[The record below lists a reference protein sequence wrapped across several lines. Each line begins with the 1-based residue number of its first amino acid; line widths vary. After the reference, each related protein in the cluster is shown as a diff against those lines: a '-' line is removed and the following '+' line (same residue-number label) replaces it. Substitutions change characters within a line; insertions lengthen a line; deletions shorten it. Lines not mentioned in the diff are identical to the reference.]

1 MHVCIASTRK
11 GTGMT
16 GSRVHFVIVWAASVA
31 LVVSV
36 HAQIDGAKSSTPA
49 QVKPGQQ
56 VESPGSAEAGDSTID
71 LTDFYAKASGT
82 EGDDWF
88 SHPDW
93 KIVPKGLQTFDG
105 IIFDVSGTLLL
116 RSQNMPQLKEAVRD
130 IPIKRKC
137 RYIHLLHGVGYS
149 DKDGVTIAVMEIQ
162 YANGE
167 KKEVPIILGVHV
179 RNWWKEKSETVSTV
193 SDPLS
198 GVAWSGQ
205 GTYPPPERASVRL
218 FRSSFE
224 NPLPDEPIAHI
235 DFVSR
240 NTGAIPCIVSI
251 SVGNRK
257 PVTKPEQDRP

>member
-1 MHVCIASTRK
+1 
-11 GTGMT
+11 MT
-16 GSRVHFVIVWAASVA
+16 GSGLSLMIKWAAAVM
-31 LVVSV
+31 LVVRV
-36 HAQIDGAKSSTPA
+36 HAQSEGAKSTTPV
-49 QVKPGQQ
+49 QTKPDGEPRAS
-56 VESPGSAEAGDSTID
+56 VEADDSTIG
-71 LTDFYAKASGT
+71 LTDFYGKASGT

-105 IIFDVSGTLLL
+105 IVFDVSGTLLL
-116 RSQNMPQLKEAVRD
+116 RSKNMPQLKEAVRG

-149 DKDGVTIAVMEIQ
+149 DKDGVTIAVMEIH

-167 KKEVPIILGVHV
+167 KREIPIILGVHV
-179 RNWWKEKSETVSTV
+179 RNWWKEKTEKISTV

-205 GTYPPPERASVRL
+205 GTDPPPERASVRL
-218 FRSSFE
+218 FRSTFE

-240 NTGAIPCIVSI
+240 DTGAIPCIVSL

-257 PVTKPEQDRP
+257 PETKAEQDKP

>member
-1 MHVCIASTRK
+1 
-11 GTGMT
+11 MT
-16 GSRVHFVIVWAASVA
+16 GSWLHLVIVSAVSVA
-31 LVVSV
+31 LVIS
-36 HAQIDGAKSSTPA
+36 AYGQTDAAKSSTPA
-49 QVKPGQQ
+49 EPKPGQQ
-56 VESPGSAEAGDSTID
+56 SKAPALAEADDSTID
-71 LTDFYAKASGT
+71 LTDFYGKASGT

-130 IPIKRKC
+130 IPIKKKC
-137 RYIHLLHGVGYS
+137 QYIHLLHGVGYS
-149 DKDGVTIAVMEIQ
+149 DKDGVTIAIMEIH

-167 KKEVPIILGVHV
+167 KREFPIILGVHV

-198 GVAWSGQ
+198 GIAWSGQ

-218 FRSSFE
+218 FRSTFE
-224 NPLPDEPIAHI
+224 NPLPDEPIDHI

-240 NTGAIPCIVSI
+240 NTGAIPCIVSM

-257 PVTKPEQDRP
+257 PVTKAEQDKQ

>member
-1 MHVCIASTRK
+1 MTSSRLYLVAMWAIAIALSISAHAQTDGEK
-11 GTGMT
+11 
-16 GSRVHFVIVWAASVA
+16 SSASV
-31 LVVSV
+31 
-36 HAQIDGAKSSTPA
+36 QT
-49 QVKPGQQ
+49 KPERQQ
-56 VESPGSAEAGDSTID
+56 ESRAPAEADDSTID
-71 LTDFYAKASGT
+71 LTDFYGKASGT

-116 RSQNMPQLKEAVRD
+116 RSKNMPQLKEAVRG

-137 RYIHLLHGVGYS
+137 QYIHLLHGVGYS
-149 DKDGVTIAVMEIQ
+149 DKDGVTIAVMEIH

-167 KKEVPIILGVHV
+167 KREIPIILGVHV
-179 RNWWKEKSETVSTV
+179 RNWWKEKTEKISTV

-205 GTYPPPERASVRL
+205 GTDPPPERASVRL
-218 FRSSFE
+218 FRSTFE
-224 NPLPDEPIAHI
+224 NPLADEMIAHI

-240 NTGAIPCIVSI
+240 DTGAIPCIVSM

-257 PVTKPEQDRP
+257 PVTKAEQDKP